1 MDYTVASVMVLGQ
14 PCAAPGCKKHPHFG
28 FIEGG
33 PRFCAQHRADGMVDV
48 KHRRCAVKGCRR
60 DRIQIIAGCRKRGKF
75 CELHTA
81 EQDALD
87 ASSEGNAITDR
98 EVSSSDGDR
107 KREGDMKAEM

>member
-1 MDYTVASVMVLGQ
+1 MVPCDSQ

-60 DRIQIIAGCRKRGKF
+60 DRIQIVAGCRKRGKF

-87 ASSEGNAITDR
+87 ASSEGNAVTDR
-98 EVSSSDGDR
+98 EMSSDGDR
-107 KREGDMKAEM
+107 KREGDLKAEM